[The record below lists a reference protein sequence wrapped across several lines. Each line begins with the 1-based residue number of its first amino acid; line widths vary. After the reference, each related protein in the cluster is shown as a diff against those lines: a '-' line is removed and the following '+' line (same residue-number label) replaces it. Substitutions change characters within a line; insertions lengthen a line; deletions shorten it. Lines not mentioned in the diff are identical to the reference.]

1 MKPGTEARAMMLV
14 EPKHFS
20 MTTMPTGDVEGGGW
34 LAVEATSISGADVQ
48 VWSGEA
54 SKVVYPLIPGH
65 EVVGRI
71 ATEGPSIPYPI
82 GTRVAVEPRIHCG
95 ECVRCRQNLATC
107 IRRRPS
113 NSYGFIPST
122 EPPGLW
128 GGLAELLYLDPFC
141 RVHEITDDV
150 PAEVATFVHPL
161 AAGHTWA
168 VELPML
174 QTGEDVLI
182 LGPGPRGLACLIAA
196 KAAGAR
202 WVGIAGLGHDRDRL
216 ELATKLGADMAIDI
230 EKTDLGGAVAEAIG
244 RRPDVVVD
252 VTSNDPEAVF
262 TALDMVRSGGRV
274 VLASTKG
281 NRAFHFLSDVIV
293 AKQITI
299 RGAIAAST
307 VGYQWASRQLET
319 DPRID
324 DLVSHQFPLSE
335 APRALQ
341 AAAGLLGREELISVA
356 VTF

>member
-1 MKPGTEARAMMLV
+1 M
-14 EPKHFS
+14 
-20 MTTMPTGDVEGGGW
+20 
-34 LAVEATSISGADVQ
+34 
-48 VWSGEA
+48 
-54 SKVVYPLIPGH
+54 
-65 EVVGRI
+65 
-71 ATEGPSIPYPI
+71 
-82 GTRVAVEPRIHCG
+82 HCG
-95 ECVRCRQNLATC
+95 ECHRCLNNLATC
-107 IRRRPS
+107 ARRRPI

-128 GGLAELLYLDPFC
+128 GGLAETLYLDPLA
-141 RVHEITDDV
+141 RVHEVTDDV

-161 AAGHTWA
+161 AAGHSWA
-168 VELPML
+168 VELPLL
-174 QTGEDVLI
+174 QPGEDVMI

-202 WVGIAGLGHDRDRL
+202 WVGISGLSHDRDRL
-216 ELATKLGADMAIDI
+216 DLALRLGADIAVDI
-230 EKTDLGGAVAEAIG
+230 ETTDIAGAIAEAIG
-244 RRPDVVVD
+244 RRPDVLVD

-262 TALDMVRSGGRV
+262 TALDVVRSGGRV

-293 AKQITI
+293 AKQLTI
-299 RGAIAAST
+299 RGAMSATT
-307 VGYQWASRQLET
+307 VGYQWAARQLET